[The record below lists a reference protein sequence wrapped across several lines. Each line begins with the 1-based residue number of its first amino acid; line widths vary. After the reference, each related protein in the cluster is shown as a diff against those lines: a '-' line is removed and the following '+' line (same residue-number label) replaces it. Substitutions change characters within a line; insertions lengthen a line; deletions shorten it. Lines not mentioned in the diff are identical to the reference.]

1 MITCPKCHYTRHP
14 SDTAP
19 EYECPKCGVVY
30 AKFNAMTE
38 LEQKIRR
45 AHSSG
50 DWSGIP
56 TQYIPREQLGR
67 VIASIPVST
76 TPTIPG
82 REIVAVLDV
91 VSAECAYGMNILKDF
106 FAGISDTVGGRSG
119 STQGVLRDAR
129 RTAMLELRAEAFAI
143 GANAVVGVD
152 LDYSEFSGAGKSM
165 LFVVASGTAVTLA

>member
-1 MITCPKCHYTRHP
+1 MTTCPKCHYTRRP
-14 SDTAP
+14 GDTSP
-19 EYECPKCGVVY
+19 DYECPKCGVVY
-30 AKFNAMTE
+30 AKFNAMSE
-38 LEQKIRR
+38 MEQRIRR
-45 AHSSG
+45 AASTG
-50 DWSGIP
+50 DWTGIP
-56 TQYIPREQLGR
+56 VKYIPREHLGR
-67 VIASIPVST
+67 AIASIPVT
-76 TPTIPG
+76 TTNSIPG
-82 REIVAVLDV
+82 REIESVLDV

-165 LFVVASGTAVTLA
+165 LFVVASGTAVKLA